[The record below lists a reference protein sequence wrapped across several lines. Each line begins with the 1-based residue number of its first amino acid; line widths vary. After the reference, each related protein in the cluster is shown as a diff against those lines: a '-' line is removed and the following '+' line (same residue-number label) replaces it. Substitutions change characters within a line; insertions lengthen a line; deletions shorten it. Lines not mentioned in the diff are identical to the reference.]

1 MVKLRERIAL
11 SSSGAAI
18 STNRIIQL
26 RVELAS
32 VALRGY
38 SHGLTRRSKMAL
50 DFLLQT
56 DQEIKHF
63 FDTNW
68 DVPLSEIALMS
79 GRSVA
84 ELKQLLLGGSK

>member
-1 MVKLRERIAL
+1 M
-11 SSSGAAI
+11 
-18 STNRIIQL
+18 
-26 RVELAS
+26 
-32 VALRGY
+32 
-38 SHGLTRRSKMAL
+38 MDL